1 MAMSGLLLDRIPPKT
16 RNWWHLAIV
25 AFSLS
30 GPALQAQTFSILH
43 SFSYESAS
51 GFEPAA
57 GLTVDAA
64 GNLYGTTLLGG
75 RSETQYCPQEGCGT
89 VFKLTH
95 KDGAWLLS
103 SLYSFEGGSDG
114 SRPAAR
120 VTFGP
125 DGSLY
130 GTTEGSEATC
140 MAQGDCG
147 TIFRLMPPLSPC
159 RSFSCP
165 WTKTVLYRFT
175 GGLDGSLPGYGD
187 LAFDQQGNIYGTTEA
202 GGTYGNGTVFLLT
215 RQNGRWTESVL
226 YSFAGLDG
234 SCPIGGVILDPSGNI
249 YGTTA
254 YGGPG
259 YHPPQYGGAGVI
271 FELVPAL
278 HGWNE
283 TALFTFHDDFR
294 GALPYS
300 ALTLDA
306 AGNFYGTTGAGGQ
319 SFCYQE
325 TEMYGG
331 CGTVFALVAT
341 YPDPVYSFPG
351 NFQFGLPAG
360 PQAPVV
366 EDAAGNLYGT
376 YYGDCVDQFGGVFEL
391 AAGSR
396 SYTPL
401 HVFSGGSDGN
411 CPISNV
417 AMDSSGNLYGT
428 ATEGGSSPG
437 GGGVVW
443 EITR

>member
-1 MAMSGLLLDRIPPKT
+1 MARSGFQLNTIALKTPELVRVAILMVLLSM
-16 RNWWHLAIV
+16 A
-25 AFSLS
+25 
-30 GPALQAQTFSILH
+30 ALQAQTFAVLH
-43 SFSYESAS
+43 SFSFESSA

-57 GLTVDAA
+57 GLTIDAA

-75 RSETQYCPQEGCGT
+75 HSQTQYCPQEGCGT
-89 VFKLTH
+89 VFRLTY
-95 KDGAWLLS
+95 KNGAWLLS
-103 SLYSFEGGSDG
+103 TLYSFEGGSDG

-130 GTTEGSEATC
+130 GTTEGSESTC

-159 RSFSCP
+159 RSFNCP
-165 WTKTVLYRFT
+165 WTKTVLYRF
-175 GGLDGSLPGYGD
+175 GGGPDGSLPGYGD
-187 LAFDQQGNIYGTTEA
+187 LAFDGQGDIYGTTQA
-202 GGTYGNGTVFLLT
+202 GGAYGNGTVFELT
-215 RQNGRWTESVL
+215 RQNGRWAESVL

-234 SCPIGGVILDPSGNI
+234 SSPIGGLILDPSGNI

-271 FELVPAL
+271 FELVPAV
-278 HGWNE
+278 HGWSE
-283 TALFTFHDDFR
+283 TALFSFHDDAR

-331 CGTVFALVAT
+331 CGTVFALAT
-341 YPDPVYSFPG
+341 YPNPLYSFPG
-351 NFQFGLPAG
+351 NYQFGLPAG
-360 PQAPVV
+360 PQAAVV
-366 EDAAGNLYGT
+366 EDAGGNLYGT
-376 YYGDCVDQFGGVFEL
+376 YYGDCVSDFGGVFEL
-391 AAGSR
+391 TAGSR
-396 SYTPL
+396 DYVPL
-401 HVFSGGSDGN
+401 HVFSGGADGN

-417 AMDSSGNLYGT
+417 AMDSGGNLYGT

-443 EITR
+443 EITP